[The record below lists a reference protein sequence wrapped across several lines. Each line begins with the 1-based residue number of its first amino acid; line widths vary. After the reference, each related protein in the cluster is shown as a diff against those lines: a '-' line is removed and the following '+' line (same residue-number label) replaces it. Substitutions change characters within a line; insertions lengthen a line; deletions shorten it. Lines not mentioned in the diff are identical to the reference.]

1 MPSSDGRKN
10 LRPQNTRTKEEQ
22 REIARMGGKASGI
35 ARRKKRTMQETLRF
49 IATMPMKQGNV
60 DSLDDLG
67 TIGKASKGANL
78 TAGDQLGIKLFKKA
92 EKGDI
97 KAMEL
102 FFKLLGEDNMTN
114 AVNPLENLAKDI
126 EKFKD
131 EDDGEEE

>member
-1 MPSSDGRKN
+1 MANEQNLTPFKKNRESTVRNARK
-10 LRPQNTRTKEEQ
+10 
-22 REIARMGGKASGI
+22 GGQASAV
-35 ARRKKRTMQETLRF
+35 ARRKKRTMQESLRF
-49 IATMPMKQGNV
+49 LMTMPMKQGKV
-60 DSLDDLG
+60 DTLDDLE

-78 TAGDQLGIKLFKKA
+78 VAGDELLVAMFKKA
-92 EKGDI
+92 RKGDV

-102 FFKLLGEDNMTN
+102 IMKWLGEDNMTN